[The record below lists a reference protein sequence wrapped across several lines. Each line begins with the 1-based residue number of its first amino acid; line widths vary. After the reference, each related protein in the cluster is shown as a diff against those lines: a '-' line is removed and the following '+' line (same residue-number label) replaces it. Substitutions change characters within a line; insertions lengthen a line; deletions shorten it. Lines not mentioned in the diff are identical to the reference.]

1 MCQAIIYAIV
11 RLEKNK
17 VCQLSVEKLEIRTVD
32 LENIDDLV
40 NICVSPDRRHDTLF
54 VEGMN
59 AKKEWATQ
67 VINRCGSVAKLAY
80 LNSKPVGMI
89 QYTLNP
95 EERLVEIKCIIYAEE
110 VCYIYLEPLS
120 LLQETRYV
128 LNSQSLNAKLL

>member
-1 MCQAIIYAIV
+1 M

-110 VCYIYLEPLS
+110 VCCIYLEPLS
-120 LLQETRYV
+120 LLQRGRYV
-128 LNSQSLNAKLL
+128 LNS